1 MQAKVQ
7 PRGLLLRFDT
17 CEHVHTI
24 NPCAGQR
31 LSLLQESED
40 LRGRHSTVCYNS
52 EHCTLFEFM
61 YMCDWYVFTH
71 SVHVFIVSH

>member
-1 MQAKVQ
+1 MQRSLLCNAAKVQ

-17 CEHVHTI
+17 CVRVHTI

-40 LRGRHSTVCYNS
+40 LRGRHSV
-52 EHCTLFEFM
+52 
-61 YMCDWYVFTH
+61 
-71 SVHVFIVSH
+71 SVP